1 MKISSKSLPA
11 VLCAAFLAVGAGAK
25 ESHKPDAWITTKVKS
40 ELAGH
45 KNVSAMGTHVET
57 RNGTVI
63 LRGEVKSAAEK
74 ELAET
79 YAKQVDGVRAVD
91 NRLTIKGSGRTTDG
105 GEMEGA
111 GDRTLDKLSGKTERG
126 SRKVDRK
133 IEGAGDR
140 AVDTMGNAGLTGRV
154 KAALAGHR
162 GTSAFRTDVDSD
174 RGAVTL
180 TGTAK
185 SEAEKDLAE
194 KVVRGVK
201 GVKEVDNRIQVR

>member
-25 ESHKPDAWITTKVKS
+25 ESRKPDAWITTKVKS
-40 ELAGH
+40 ELAAH

-63 LRGEVKSAAEK
+63 LRGDVKSEAEK
-74 ELAET
+74 ELAES

-91 NRLTIKGSGRTTDG
+91 NRLMVKSERVA
-105 GEMEGA
+105 GETEGA
-111 GDRTLDKLSGKTERG
+111 GDRMLEKMGHKTERG
-126 SRKVDRK
+126 SKRVERKT
-133 IEGAGDR
+133 EGAGDR
-140 AVDTMGNAGLTGRV
+140 ALDSVGNAGLTGRV

-185 SEAEKDLAE
+185 SAAEKDLAE

-201 GVKEVDNRIQVR
+201 GVKEVENRIEVR